1 MELAFLD
8 TSVVFKL
15 YFDEP
20 GSGAMLALVEAEHTQ
35 IALSSMAV
43 LEFQAGVR
51 MRARLRACEPARA
64 EEVLA
69 HFRRMTGQE
78 WLRQPLSEAVV
89 DLARLLL
96 DRHPLR
102 APDAL
107 HLASCMALQ
116 ATGSGV
122 RFVCSDHVLLRAAA
136 AEGLACWD
144 PAGGVE

>member
-1 MELAFLD
+1 M
-8 TSVVFKL
+8 FKL

-20 GSGAMLALVEAEHTQ
+20 GSSAMLAMVEAERTQ

-51 MRARLRACEPARA
+51 MRARLHAREA
-64 EEVLA
+64 ARTEEVLA
-69 HFRRMTGQE
+69 HFRRMTTHE

-96 DRHPLR
+96 DRHPLH

-107 HLASCMALQ
+107 HLASCMTLQ
-116 ATGSGV
+116 ANGPGV
-122 RFVCSDHVLLRAAA
+122 RFVCSDRVLLRAAA
-136 AEGLACWD
+136 AEGFACWD